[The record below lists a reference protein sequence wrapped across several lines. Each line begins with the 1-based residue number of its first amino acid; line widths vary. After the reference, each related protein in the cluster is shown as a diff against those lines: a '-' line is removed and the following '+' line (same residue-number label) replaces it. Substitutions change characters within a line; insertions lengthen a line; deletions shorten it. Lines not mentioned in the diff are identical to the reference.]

1 MEEKEYNFFSKNAK
15 RAFIIGEII
24 QTLVICAICA
34 AILVG
39 LFVFKVPLLILNIA
53 WIVSALAVFI
63 SILTIF
69 FEAVLAF
76 KKRRYKISDE
86 SIELIGGVWLKSHEI
101 VPIRRMQQINIE
113 QGFIKKLLGLS
124 DVTILTAGGSMTI
137 ECLDVDVAQN
147 LNEELTQK
155 INDFAKKEVQNEY

>member
-1 MEEKEYNFFSKNAK
+1 MEEKEYNYFSKNAK

-24 QTLVICAICA
+24 QTFVVIVVCGAIIAGLLVFNAPIQVQYI
-34 AILVG
+34 V
-39 LFVFKVPLLILNIA
+39 
-53 WIVSALAVFI
+53 WIISALLMIF
-63 SILTIF
+63 SICTIF
-69 FEAVLAF
+69 FEGNVGF
-76 KKRRYKISDE
+76 KRRRYKISDE

-113 QGFIKKLLGLS
+113 QGFIKKLLDLS